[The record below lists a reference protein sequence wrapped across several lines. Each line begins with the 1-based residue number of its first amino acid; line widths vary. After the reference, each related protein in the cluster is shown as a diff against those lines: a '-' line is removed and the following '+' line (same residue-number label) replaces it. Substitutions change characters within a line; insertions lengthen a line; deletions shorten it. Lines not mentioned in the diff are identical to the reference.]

1 MMKLLRRHH
10 NFIYIYIGTFL
21 FNCLYLLK
29 WLHAD
34 SALLDPVSD
43 ALIGMA
49 LLQFIWCLFVYSMYQ
64 MLERNRA
71 YTGIPHILAA
81 FALGCLIQA
90 FNYVNHVQV
99 RHMGF
104 SDPVYDLAEAK
115 LSYMGLIF
123 AVWFCFVLLVEC
135 ASRRQVKK
143 SLYSLVLSLFHLE
156 IMCFHYVFLVFYLD
170 NMFRFLTGWSDWE
183 EYTRTLLWWSYTSL
197 PYLIVSFFFAIVL
210 VALLTVWMIGR
221 SVGFK
226 RDQFHRTISSDS
238 CRRLVLYVVPDDI
251 LRVPSVSVYWLYFLF
266 FNGNNAVLTR
276 NLSAFR
282 KGDDYFTCFLPYANG
297 ELREED
303 YEDKVCLYIRDF
315 LFTPKP
321 DPEREQKI
329 MDFLHSMEQ
338 KGFHVIAYQHSYAGG
353 DPDLRTVQKK
363 LQNQELL
370 YSPFLSSKD
379 AMMRIPLDHMNQYEA
394 RRQAKTVY
402 LKIRQLLLGSEGDPF
417 LEDELYD
424 LCVGS
429 GIVMQFYTLL
439 KMAEYCIHIRALC
452 RLCSGSCADPG
463 FCRKIVNPSFGTL
476 CSLQEE
482 PELAFQDPEL
492 AGALRW
498 LDMLSCTKGTSQI
511 KTRRASYGELCQV
524 MVRLRNR
531 FVGHGTMIYSID
543 EQVLTPLATAVH
555 CLVQVFLDG
564 PRQFPPDARILPS
577 LLDFSIPAFL
587 ETETGPY
594 YFSGIDQAGYI
605 SYLDFSTGRYVST
618 HRDRPLERVFL
629 DVPACGDKACHAFP
643 VLEKAVP
650 LPDPAAEKERVRF
663 LRRWS
668 ANPAIVC
675 TFYSYDHIFD
685 PMPLHLNCPYMK
697 KSYFEHDY
705 AEKILH
711 RKPTPELWHAFL
723 LEAARNIVHLFDASD
738 WNRILNYQYQVIPF
752 LRSYIKT
759 KAAEGELLPGTPFK
773 IGILGTPAHTLSNPY
788 PWILSLEI
796 QQFDSYEALLGW
808 ASNAYAEHSRRTLA
822 KNTRKQGREWVLFRQ
837 RTVFYRT
844 LLDEL
849 DCPSPLLSPNLY
861 ISGFFKNLFDY
872 DDIETSAMAVFDF
885 LEFTMLSVQ
894 YCLLGS
900 QGIPPE
906 KSLVNPDF
914 QSMGE
919 LILAHCPADAPICEA
934 IHQRYVEIPAH
945 CTELQDR
952 LTQYL
957 PFAIK
962 GGRMDFGSL
971 TRILRLLRNATRGHG
986 FIQED
991 NAGVLWQL
999 LLYYALM
1006 CCKFLEIQDFRL
1018 EVSDG
1023 GVQGGY
1029 ADDLTLLSD
1038 YFIVEHEVPCPLW
1051 ELKKQKRQYI
1061 NYFHGAYVVPDLVT
1075 PTGSPPHN

>member
-64 MLERNRA
+64 MLEQNRA

-170 NMFRFLTGWSDWE
+170 NMLRFLTGWSDWE

-402 LKIRQLLLGSEGDPF
+402 LKIR
-417 LEDELYD
+417 
-424 LCVGS
+424 
-429 GIVMQFYTLL
+429 
-439 KMAEYCIHIRALC
+439 
-452 RLCSGSCADPG
+452 
-463 FCRKIVNPSFGTL
+463 
-476 CSLQEE
+476 
-482 PELAFQDPEL
+482 
-492 AGALRW
+492 
-498 LDMLSCTKGTSQI
+498 
-511 KTRRASYGELCQV
+511 
-524 MVRLRNR
+524 
-531 FVGHGTMIYSID
+531 
-543 EQVLTPLATAVH
+543 
-555 CLVQVFLDG
+555 
-564 PRQFPPDARILPS
+564 
-577 LLDFSIPAFL
+577 
-587 ETETGPY
+587 
-594 YFSGIDQAGYI
+594 
-605 SYLDFSTGRYVST
+605 
-618 HRDRPLERVFL
+618 
-629 DVPACGDKACHAFP
+629 
-643 VLEKAVP
+643 
-650 LPDPAAEKERVRF
+650 
-663 LRRWS
+663 
-668 ANPAIVC
+668 
-675 TFYSYDHIFD
+675 IF
-685 PMPLHLNCPYMK
+685 
-697 KSYFEHDY
+697 
-705 AEKILH
+705 
-711 RKPTPELWHAFL
+711 
-723 LEAARNIVHLFDASD
+723 
-738 WNRILNYQYQVIPF
+738 
-752 LRSYIKT
+752 
-759 KAAEGELLPGTPFK
+759 
-773 IGILGTPAHTLSNPY
+773 
-788 PWILSLEI
+788 
-796 QQFDSYEALLGW
+796 
-808 ASNAYAEHSRRTLA
+808 
-822 KNTRKQGREWVLFRQ
+822 FRQ
-837 RTVFYRT
+837 NR
-844 LLDEL
+844 
-849 DCPSPLLSPNLY
+849 Y
-861 ISGFFKNLFDY
+861 I
-872 DDIETSAMAVFDF
+872 
-885 LEFTMLSVQ
+885 
-894 YCLLGS
+894 
-900 QGIPPE
+900 
-906 KSLVNPDF
+906 
-914 QSMGE
+914 
-919 LILAHCPADAPICEA
+919 
-934 IHQRYVEIPAH
+934 
-945 CTELQDR
+945 
-952 LTQYL
+952 YL
-957 PFAIK
+957 
-962 GGRMDFGSL
+962 R
-971 TRILRLLRNATRGHG
+971 
-986 FIQED
+986 
-991 NAGVLWQL
+991 
-999 LLYYALM
+999 
-1006 CCKFLEIQDFRL
+1006 
-1018 EVSDG
+1018 
-1023 GVQGGY
+1023 
-1029 ADDLTLLSD
+1029 
-1038 YFIVEHEVPCPLW
+1038 
-1051 ELKKQKRQYI
+1051 
-1061 NYFHGAYVVPDLVT
+1061 
-1075 PTGSPPHN
+1075 